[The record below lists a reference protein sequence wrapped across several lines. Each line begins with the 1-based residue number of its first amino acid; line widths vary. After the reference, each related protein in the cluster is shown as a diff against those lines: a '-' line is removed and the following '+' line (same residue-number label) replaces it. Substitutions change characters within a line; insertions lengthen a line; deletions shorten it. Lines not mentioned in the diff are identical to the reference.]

1 MLKKYVPLYEI
12 SAVSSVK
19 KINDEDHE
27 YTFAELNLNGTFL
40 RYAMSSPTSLWR
52 VKTLFI
58 KEPGT
63 LEWLQSF
70 KADDVLVD
78 IGANVGMYSLYAAMI
93 AGARVF
99 AFEPESQNYA
109 ELMRSI
115 LLNTAHQKIT
125 AFCAAVGDKPIDVSR
140 LYLSRF
146 STGMS
151 FHDFGEASRDYDA
164 QSRFQQGC
172 IGFSLDYLVAQGY
185 VPAPIHIKIDVDGHE
200 SKVLAGMKDTLASGK
215 VKTLLLECDPALPG
229 TKNNIDNLLKSGWHI
244 NYKQMYMAAKDTH
257 SPEMAKEQLAQNEYV
272 GNIIFARDPADL
284 NFIDDI
290 LRRSGE

>member
-1 MLKKYVPLYEI
+1 MLKNYVPLYDV

-27 YTFAELNLNGTFL
+27 YTFAEFNLNGKLL
-40 RYAMSSPTSLWR
+40 RYAMSSPTSHWR
-52 VKTLFI
+52 AGTLFT

-70 KADDVLVD
+70 KPDDVLVD
-78 IGANVGMYSLYAAMI
+78 IGANVGMYSLYAAVV

-115 LLNTAHQKIT
+115 LLNAAHHKVT
-125 AFCAAVGDKPIDVSR
+125 AFCVAIGDKPLDVSR

-172 IGFSLDYLVAQGY
+172 IGFSLDYLVSEGH
-185 VPAPIHIKIDVDGHE
+185 VPAPTHIKIDVDGHE
-200 SKVLAGMKDTLASGK
+200 NKVLAGMRQTLASGK
-215 VKTLLLECDPALPG
+215 VKTLLLECDPTLPG
-229 TKNNIDNLLKSGWHI
+229 TKENVDSLLRSGWHLD
-244 NYKQMYMAAKDTH
+244 YRQMYIAAKTVDSAEKARH
-257 SPEMAKEQLAQNEYV
+257 KLENNKYV

-284 NFIDDI
+284 AFVDDI
-290 LRRSGE
+290 LKRSGE